1 MSTEN
6 TGSNTENAGAAELT
20 LAMLISGSVGIF
32 ALESHTSSFN
42 VVFFRCVFGALALG
56 LYCAVRGYYRDS
68 GFTRGRLLLAALG
81 GLFIVFNWAFLFRS
95 FQLTS
100 ISVGTV
106 VYHTQPF
113 YVLLLGSVI
122 FRERLTAN
130 KIGWLVVAF
139 VGLVLATGLTPSSFD
154 SANSAYL
161 HGIGYALLAAVFYA
175 FATLIA
181 KRLTGV
187 RPHLIALVQVIVG
200 IPLLLPF
207 TDLGDTAGLGGR
219 WGWLVGLGI
228 FHTCIQYALMYSSY
242 QKLPTSKIAVLS
254 FVYPAAAL
262 VLDLVVYGHHVS
274 VTQALGIPFIV
285 LASLGVSLGWNVF
298 SSDSGQHT
306 EPVASSAPTDDTD
319 RVTAGSD
326 TD

>member
-1 MSTEN
+1 MSFET
-6 TGSNTENAGAAELT
+6 TRSNTESMGATELT

-42 VVFFRCVFGALALG
+42 VVFFRCVFGAVALG
-56 LYCAVRGYYRDS
+56 LYCAVRGYYRNS
-68 GFTRGRLLLAALG
+68 GFTRDRILLAALG
-81 GLFIVFNWAFLFRS
+81 GVFIVFNWAFLFRS

-122 FRERLTAN
+122 FREKLTTN
-130 KIGWLVVAF
+130 KIGWITVAF
-139 VGLVLATGLTPSSFD
+139 VGLVLVTGLTPSSLD
-154 SANSAYL
+154 STNSAYL
-161 HGIGYALLAAVFYA
+161 HGICYALLAAVFYA

-181 KRLTGV
+181 KRLKGV

-207 TDLGDTAGLGGR
+207 THLGTTAGLGGR

-228 FHTCIQYALMYSSY
+228 LHTCIQYALMYSSY

-254 FVYPAAAL
+254 FVYPAVAM
-262 VLDLVVYGHHVS
+262 VLDFVVYGHHVS
-274 VTQALGIPFIV
+274 VSQALGIPFIV
-285 LASLGVSLGWNVF
+285 LAGLGVNLGWNVLPARRGQATETEITVVT
-298 SSDSGQHT
+298 SDDSAH
-306 EPVASSAPTDDTD
+306 VAVGKET
-319 RVTAGSD
+319 G
-326 TD
+326 

>member
-1 MSTEN
+1 MSFET
-6 TGSNTENAGAAELT
+6 TRSNTESMGATELT

-42 VVFFRCVFGALALG
+42 VVFFRCVFGAVALG
-56 LYCAVRGYYRDS
+56 LYCAVRGYYRNS
-68 GFTRGRLLLAALG
+68 GFTRDRILLAAMG
-81 GLFIVFNWAFLFRS
+81 GVFIVFNWAFLFRS

-106 VYHTQPF
+106 VYHTQPL

-154 SANSAYL
+154 NANRAYL

-181 KRLTGV
+181 KMLKGV
-187 RPHLIALVQVIVG
+187 RPHLIALVQVVVG

-207 TDLGDTAGLGGR
+207 TDLGSTTGLGGR

-254 FVYPAAAL
+254 FVYPAVAM
-262 VLDLVVYGHHVS
+262 VLDFVVYGHHVS
-274 VTQALGIPFIV
+274 VSQALGIPFIV
-285 LASLGVSLGWNVF
+285 LAGLGVNLGWNVLPARRGQATETEITVVT
-298 SSDSGQHT
+298 SDDSAH
-306 EPVASSAPTDDTD
+306 VAVGKET
-319 RVTAGSD
+319 G
-326 TD
+326 